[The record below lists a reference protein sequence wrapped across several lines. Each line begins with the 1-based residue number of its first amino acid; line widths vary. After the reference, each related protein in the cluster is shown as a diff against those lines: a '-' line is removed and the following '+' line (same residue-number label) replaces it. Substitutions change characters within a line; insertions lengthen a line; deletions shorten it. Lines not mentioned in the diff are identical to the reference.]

1 MISSDLKRPCS
12 ANGEANLEKQ
22 AENYGMK
29 DGERADLSI
38 VNQSLGDNLS
48 FIHVSEDLLLGDTR
62 TRSLETQKWRLISIV
77 ILNFSFVQ
85 LHTPYFIGLHHVMSC
100 LNLYLSSYT
109 TSNKGINSPPRDI
122 PRFENLTECAFYFL
136 LRWTRY
142 FFLTIF

>member
-1 MISSDLKRPCS
+1 VISSDLKRPCS

-85 LHTPYFIGLHHVMSC
+85 LHTPYFVGLHHVMSC
-100 LNLYLSSYT
+100 LNLYSSSYT
-109 TSNKGINSPPRDI
+109 PEIRASTAPQ
-122 PRFENLTECAFYFL
+122 
-136 LRWTRY
+136 RY
-142 FFLTIF
+142 S